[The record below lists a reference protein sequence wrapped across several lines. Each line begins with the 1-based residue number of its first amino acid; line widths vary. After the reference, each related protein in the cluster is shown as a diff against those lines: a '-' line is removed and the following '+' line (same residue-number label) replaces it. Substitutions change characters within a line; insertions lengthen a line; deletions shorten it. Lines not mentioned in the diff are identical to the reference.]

1 MAELILR
8 WNFSGFYEN
17 FYYTST
23 SFKIPSHSWPPM
35 KRLNR
40 GKSSRSSVYRV
51 LYKWT
56 RRTNLAQVN
65 VNGASGIA
73 LDAVINKLR
82 YFFLRTVR
90 PCMSMWLCLL
100 AYWWLGRTSTL
111 SPLYRACTSRLG
123 TCYELTNSMPQPSWE
138 ANSAL
143 DSQDMPACI
152 EPIRFITILLAAC
165 DYYSPGW
172 TNPHCMLFV

>member
-100 AYWWLGRTSTL
+100 AY
-111 SPLYRACTSRLG
+111 
-123 TCYELTNSMPQPSWE
+123 
-138 ANSAL
+138 
-143 DSQDMPACI
+143 
-152 EPIRFITILLAAC
+152 
-165 DYYSPGW
+165 
-172 TNPHCMLFV
+172 